1 MNRLQ
6 KPLNASLRLVR
17 SLFTQL
23 HYAPLSCRLLASGR
37 FCRTS
42 VTSGAQQRFMRP
54 LCTDRPTSSFSI
66 QDYED
71 FKERVLNSDRPV
83 AVQFHAD
90 WCGPCKLLGPRLE
103 SIVDNTEGD
112 VLLARLNV
120 DDCADL
126 AMEYGVQSIPTVLG
140 FRDGEIVE
148 KIVGVVDDETIRN
161 FVDKLSSDE

>member
-1 MNRLQ
+1 MNKFR
-6 KPLNASLRLVR
+6 KPLGVCLRIVGGLVR
-17 SLFTQL
+17 QL
-23 HYAPLSCRLLASGR
+23 QYAPSHCRLLASR
-37 FCRTS
+37 HFDRIS
-42 VTSGAQQRFMRP
+42 VTSSVQSHVVRP
-54 LCTDRPTSSFSI
+54 LCTGRPSSSFSV

-71 FKERVLNSDRPV
+71 FKERVLNADKPI

-103 SIVDNTEGD
+103 SIVDSTDGD

-140 FRDGEIVE
+140 FRDGEVVE
-148 KIVGVVDDETIRN
+148 KIIGVVDDETIRN
-161 FVDKLSSDE
+161 FVDKLNDAE